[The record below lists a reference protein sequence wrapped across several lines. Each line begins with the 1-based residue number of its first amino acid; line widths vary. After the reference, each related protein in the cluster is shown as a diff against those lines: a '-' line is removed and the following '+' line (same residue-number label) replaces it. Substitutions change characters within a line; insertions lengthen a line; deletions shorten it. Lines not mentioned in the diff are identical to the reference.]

1 MNSSE
6 LVKRKNIDKIREIL
20 SQTEKVSKSD
30 IARKT
35 ELSFP
40 TVTRL
45 LQELCENKE
54 VLELAERDSTGGRSA
69 SLYMFNADYSY
80 YLLMIVEGNEI
91 RWTIQNLNQ
100 EIIQQGSV
108 NTTLKG
114 LLPSL
119 DILILNTEE
128 KYKNMKCAV
137 IGLAAM
143 VDEGVV
149 KEGVWDGIA
158 GIDLPVHFQNLTKM
172 PVIVDNDMHIVA
184 LGQWHS
190 AVCKS
195 SSTVCIY
202 LGSNCWFGAGIVLNG
217 KVWRGAHGL
226 AGEVNLLPGLEVTL
240 RKKSEE
246 VNKDEIIAMACRI
259 VQTYAAL
266 FNPEQ
271 IILYK
276 NHILSERVEEIRKH
290 CFKSLP
296 QDMIP
301 NIELSDAF
309 DEHYANGLFHL
320 AID

>member
-6 LVKRKNIDKIREIL
+6 LVKRKNTDKIREIL
-20 SQTEKVSKSD
+20 SQAEKVSKSD

-45 LQELCENKE
+45 LQELCDNKE

-69 SLYMFNADYSY
+69 SLYMFNADYSF
-80 YLLMIVEGNEI
+80 YLLMIAEGNEI

-100 EIIQQGSV
+100 EIIEKGGV

-119 DILILNTEE
+119 DVLILNMES
-128 KYKNMKCAV
+128 KYQNLKCAV
-137 IGLAAM
+137 VGLAAM

-149 KEGVWDGIA
+149 KEGIWDGIA
-158 GIDLPVHFQNLTKM
+158 GIDLPYHFQNLTKI

-184 LGQWHS
+184 LGQWHTD
-190 AVCKS
+190 VCKS
-195 SSTVCIY
+195 SSTVCLY
-202 LGSNCWFGAGIVLNG
+202 LGRNCWFGAGIVFNG

-226 AGEVNLLPGLEVTL
+226 AGEVNLLPGLELTL

-246 VNKDEIIAMACRI
+246 AKEEEIIAMTCRI

-276 NHILSERVEEIRKH
+276 NRILSEGVEEIRKH

-309 DEHYANGLFHL
+309 DEHYANGLFRL
-320 AID
+320 AME